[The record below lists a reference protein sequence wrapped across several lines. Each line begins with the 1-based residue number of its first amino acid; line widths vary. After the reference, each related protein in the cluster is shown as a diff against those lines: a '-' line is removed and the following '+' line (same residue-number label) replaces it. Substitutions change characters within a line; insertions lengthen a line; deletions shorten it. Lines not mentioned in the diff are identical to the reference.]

1 MPDGGQLRAAAL
13 EIFRAA
19 LRGVEAAVR
28 MRRVVQL
35 NGELLS
41 INETSF
47 DLTTRRSI
55 YAIAIGKAAHAMAA
69 PLDEILGHRLTAGVL
84 AGLPPEV
91 PRAPSALASP
101 AASALSQAWR
111 VFAGGH
117 PLPNEESLAAA
128 RAAFD
133 LLSRAEAERALVI
146 YLISGGGSATLEW
159 PRDESITLDELRE
172 ANRVLVH
179 CGASITEINAVRR
192 ALSAVKG
199 GRLAQCAPHADQLT
213 LIISDT
219 NAGEEANVASG
230 PTLAPPLTAPDAA
243 DVISRYELE
252 ERLPASILRAVG
264 QHSLA
269 HNESL
274 VEGLRKHYVL
284 LDNEDAISAASGT
297 ARAQGFV
304 VEVANDIVEQEISA
318 GCTQLLERL
327 VIARRRMGET
337 TRAVCLLSGGE
348 FACPVKGEGL
358 GGRNSETA
366 LRLALDVASRE
377 RRGVD
382 SLSRFVALSAGTD
395 GIDGNSPAAG
405 ALSDETTLR
414 RAQSEGLDA
423 QRFLLSSDAYTF
435 FNALGDELVTGQTG
449 TNVRDVRV
457 LLAM

>member
-1 MPDGGQLRAAAL
+1 MR
-13 EIFRAA
+13 R
-19 LRGVEAAVR
+19 AVR
-28 MRRVVQL
+28 L

-47 DLTTRRSI
+47 DLTSRRSI
-55 YAIAIGKAAHAMAA
+55 YAVAIGKAAHAMAA
-69 PLDEILGHRLTAGVL
+69 PLDELLGHRLTAGVL
-84 AGLPPEV
+84 AGLSQDE
-91 PRAPSALASP
+91 PRAESLLAAP
-101 AASALSQAWR
+101 AASRLSKRWR

-146 YLISGGGSATLEW
+146 FLISGGGSATLEW
-159 PRDESITLDELRE
+159 PRDESVTLEELRE
-172 ANRVLVH
+172 ANRLLVH
-179 CGASITEINAVRR
+179 CGASIEEINAVRR

-199 GRLAQCAPHADQLT
+199 GRLAQCAPRAEQLT

-219 NAGEEANVASG
+219 NTGEEANVASG
-230 PTLAPPLTAPDAA
+230 PTLAPPLNAPDAA

-252 ERLPASILRAVG
+252 KRLPASILRAVG
-264 QHSLA
+264 QPSPVHGEQPPTA
-269 HNESL
+269 
-274 VEGLRKHYVL
+274 LRKDYVL
-284 LDNEDAISAASGT
+284 LDNEDAISAASDA

-318 GCTQLLERL
+318 GCAQLLERL
-327 VIARRRMGET
+327 VAARRRAANT
-337 TRAVCLLSGGE
+337 TRGVCLLSGGE
-348 FACPVKGEGL
+348 FACPVRGAGL

-366 LRLALDVASRE
+366 LRLALEVARQE
-377 RRGVD
+377 RRGMD

-414 RAQSEGLDA
+414 RAESKGLDA
-423 QRFLLSSDAYTF
+423 QGFLQASDAYAF
-435 FNALGDELVTGQTG
+435 FNALGDVVVTGATQ

-457 LLAM
+457 LLAT

>member
-1 MPDGGQLRAAAL
+1 M
-13 EIFRAA
+13 
-19 LRGVEAAVR
+19 
-28 MRRVVQL
+28 
-35 NGELLS
+35 
-41 INETSF
+41 
-47 DLTTRRSI
+47 
-55 YAIAIGKAAHAMAA
+55 
-69 PLDEILGHRLTAGVL
+69 
-84 AGLPPEV
+84 
-91 PRAPSALASP
+91 
-101 AASALSQAWR
+101 
-111 VFAGGH
+111 
-117 PLPNEESLAAA
+117 
-128 RAAFD
+128 
-133 LLSRAEAERALVI
+133 
-146 YLISGGGSATLEW
+146 
-159 PRDESITLDELRE
+159 
-172 ANRVLVH
+172 
-179 CGASITEINAVRR
+179 
-192 ALSAVKG
+192 
-199 GRLAQCAPHADQLT
+199 AQCAPHADQLT

-269 HNESL
+269 HNESP

-318 GCTQLLERL
+318 GCAQLLERL

-348 FACPVKGEGL
+348 FACPVKGDGL